1 MRRKRVDD
9 GRVRHARVLARADG
23 QRVHP
28 RATADRAGERLSL
41 FRELRVSSRTAE
53 AILSKADCPH
63 VNLRKLF
70 LERRFV
76 FFHCTPMMPA
86 GVAVLLGYGGHYI
99 GSVQVPE
106 GVLEVWE
113 WAFLSN
119 SELNVEKQTPACHSR
134 VVGKNVARARFRV
147 IR

>member
-1 MRRKRVDD
+1 M
-9 GRVRHARVLARADG
+9 
-23 QRVHP
+23 Q
-28 RATADRAGERLSL
+28 RAGAAGVDSTCVLDLVAVVGVVGEDRCQQS
-41 FRELRVSSRTAE
+41 AE
-53 AILSKADCPH
+53 ATLSKADCPH